1 MSVYGGLVRDVARMV
16 KASAA
21 EVTEECARRFADRH
35 GSPPDD
41 AEYRSWLNSWPPL
54 LEVLVNAG
62 LGELWL
68 ELEYE
73 LPGSGER
80 VDALLLGARPDGALV
95 AIVIELKQWSDPE
108 PVPLSCVLVGE
119 EVRPHPCRQAAGYMR
134 YLRTWVSPLDVELDV
149 RGLVILHNAD
159 RNVIDKL
166 GRAVERKQEAEVPL
180 LGREEVEDL
189 AGLRHLSERLAW
201 PRLVAPGVDQLEA
214 FANARHRPSFDLFGN
229 LKDVLAKDSNFV
241 LVGAQQEA
249 QLHVLGAIRAALARE
264 KKHVIAVTGG
274 PGTGKT
280 VIATRLLADIPT
292 DGGVRARYLTPSGTL
307 RQQLIRAA
315 KDPAAKGLF
324 LNVRDYP
331 SRRPSREVLLVD
343 EAQRLSNG
351 GSRDAVADFVACTR
365 VCVFFLDERQII
377 RPHEGTS
384 VHHIAEVA
392 DVAKAAF
399 THVDLQAQFRCAGSQ
414 YYQRW
419 IDELLS
425 VEGQP
430 VSWRS
435 DDYDFGVVADP
446 AELQAW
452 VDDHTASGV
461 TARISAGFCWPW
473 PDVSPNRPLRTDV
486 EITYVDR
493 RSGLSVRWAYPWN
506 SKHARADHGGPIAPI
521 KEYWA
526 TEPSGHRQVG
536 CIYTAQGL
544 EYDFSAVILGPD
556 LVRRG
561 DRWEGRPTASHDRV
575 MRGLTPAQYLPLALN
590 TYRVL
595 MTRGTRGCRLYSTDD
610 ETQRYLETLD
620 IVRSGNPP
628 AGHRGSHNA

>member
-1 MSVYGGLVRDVARMV
+1 M
-16 KASAA
+16 
-21 EVTEECARRFADRH
+21 
-35 GSPPDD
+35 
-41 AEYRSWLNSWPPL
+41 
-54 LEVLVNAG
+54 
-62 LGELWL
+62 
-68 ELEYE
+68 
-73 LPGSGER
+73 
-80 VDALLLGARPDGALV
+80 
-95 AIVIELKQWSDPE
+95 
-108 PVPLSCVLVGE
+108 
-119 EVRPHPCRQAAGYMR
+119 
-134 YLRTWVSPLDVELDV
+134 DVELDV
-149 RGLVILHNAD
+149 RGLVLLHNAD

-180 LGREEVEDL
+180 LGREDVEDL

-377 RPHEGTS
+377 RPNEGTS

-473 PDVSPNRPLRTDV
+473 PDVGPNRPLRTDV

-536 CIYTAQGL
+536 ASIRHKGSSTT
-544 EYDFSAVILGPD
+544 SA
-556 LVRRG
+556 R
-561 DRWEGRPTASHDRV
+561 
-575 MRGLTPAQYLPLALN
+575 
-590 TYRVL
+590 
-595 MTRGTRGCRLYSTDD
+595 
-610 ETQRYLETLD
+610 
-620 IVRSGNPP
+620 
-628 AGHRGSHNA
+628 